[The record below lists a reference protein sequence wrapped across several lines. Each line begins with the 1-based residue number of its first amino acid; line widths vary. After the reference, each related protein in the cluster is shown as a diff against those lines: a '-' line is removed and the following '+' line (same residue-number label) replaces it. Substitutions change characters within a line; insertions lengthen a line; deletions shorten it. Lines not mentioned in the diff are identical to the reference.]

1 MKTYLVGGAVRDRLL
16 GQTVSEKDW
25 VVVGATEGEM
35 LALGF
40 REVGK
45 GFPVFLHPET
55 NEECVR
61 SVIDKLQRGTLIC
74 RYATTSLEPKR
85 NFYDMLK
92 LIKEYQKLLRLPE
105 NHFGDGALKVTVNA

>member
-45 GFPVFLHPET
+45 GFP
-55 NEECVR
+55 
-61 SVIDKLQRGTLIC
+61 SSYI
-74 RYATTSLEPKR
+74 
-85 NFYDMLK
+85 LK
-92 LIKEYQKLLRLPE
+92 LTRSMLWPE
-105 NHFGDGALKVTVNA
+105 SSGKSDQVTADFNALAAPT